1 MKRYILISVLFLTAA
16 AASAQEAWRDTTG
29 QGTGGRVIVKEGS
42 FIQPVT
48 PRDSILVADRLLY
61 GFELDNVPDSTVLAF
76 PKVSNPL
83 MPDVLTLPQ
92 WKIDTVK
99 VQKIRANNT
108 RLLNIRASIAIQPFE
123 EGTYELPPLFVQRIH
138 TDGTVD
144 TIQFQRQT
152 IEVFTMPVD
161 TATFVPHDLRGQMKY
176 PVTLAEVLPWIMGFW
191 ALVLLVA
198 GIVAWIVS
206 RRKNADGPAFKEPA
220 HITAL
225 RKLDKW
231 RGDKFW
237 APDKQKQ
244 FYSGVTDALRE
255 YIVAR
260 YGVGAMEMTTAEIFD
275 GLRDT
280 DVPEDLYK
288 EMKDL
293 FERADFVKFAKYIA
307 TPEDNATVLPQAVR
321 FVTATYQMQ
330 VEQEEIAG
338 QAGNDEN
345 NQAGN
350 DENNQAGN
358 DENDADRHARPDA
371 DRHARPDADRHAR
384 PDADRHARPDAARH
398 ARPDRASHEREE
410 DYMPN

>member
-1 MKRYILISVLFLTAA
+1 MKGHCLILALFLAA
-16 AASAQEAWRDTTG
+16 ASISAQEAWRDTTATD
-29 QGTGGRVIVKEGS
+29 TGGRVILKESS
-42 FIQPVT
+42 FIQPIT

-76 PKVSNPL
+76 PQIANPY
-83 MPDVLTLPQ
+83 MQDVLALPMWQ
-92 WKIDTVK
+92 VDTVK

-138 TDGTVD
+138 SDGTVD
-144 TIQFQRQT
+144 TIQFNRQT

-161 TATFVPHDLRGQMKY
+161 TATFVPHDLRGQIKY
-176 PVTLAEVLPWIMGFW
+176 PVTFGEIMPWLMGFW
-191 ALVLLVA
+191 ALALLVI
-198 GIVAWIVS
+198 GLVAWLLG
-206 RRKNADGPAFKEPA
+206 RRQDADGPAFKEPA

-275 GLRDT
+275 GLRGT
-280 DVPEDLYK
+280 DIPVDLYE

-321 FVTATYQMQ
+321 FVTSTYQML
-330 VEQEEIAG
+330 VEEEETAG
-338 QAGNDEN
+338 QAGSDDSG
-345 NQAGN
+345 QDG
-350 DENNQAGN
+350 D
-358 DENDADRHARPDA
+358 
-371 DRHARPDADRHAR
+371 
-384 PDADRHARPDAARH
+384 RH
-398 ARPDRASHEREE
+398 ARPDRASQERDE
-410 DYMPN
+410 DYMPH

>member
-1 MKRYILISVLFLTAA
+1 MKGSGFILALLLTVAS
-16 AASAQEAWRDTTG
+16 ASAQEAWRDTTAKDN
-29 QGTGGRVIVKEGS
+29 GGRVILKETS
-42 FIQPVT
+42 FIEPVT

-76 PKVSNPL
+76 PQIATPY
-83 MPDVLTLPQ
+83 MQDVLALPMWQ
-92 WKIDTVK
+92 VDTVK
-99 VQKIRANNT
+99 VQKIRANNI
-108 RLLNIRASIAIQPFE
+108 RLLDIRASIAIQPFE

-144 TIQFQRQT
+144 TLQFNRQT

-161 TATFVPHDLRGQMKY
+161 TATFVPHDLRGQAGY
-176 PVTLAEVLPWIMGFW
+176 PLTASEVLPWLLGFW
-191 ALVLLVA
+191 GLALLLIGLVA
-198 GIVAWIVS
+198 WLYS
-206 RRKNADGPAFKEPA
+206 RRKDADGPAFQEPA

-237 APDKQKQ
+237 APDKQKL

-260 YGVGAMEMTTAEIFD
+260 YGVGAMEMTTAEIFE
-275 GLRDT
+275 GLKGT
-280 DVPEDLYK
+280 DIPADLYE

-321 FVTATYQMQ
+321 FVTATYQTQ
-330 VEQEEIAG
+330 VEEEAAAENAEDQEPEK
-338 QAGNDEN
+338 
-345 NQAGN
+345 
-350 DENNQAGN
+350 
-358 DENDADRHARPDA
+358 PVV
-371 DRHARPDADRHAR
+371 
-384 PDADRHARPDAARH
+384 
-398 ARPDRASHEREE
+398 REEKDE
-410 DYMPN
+410 DYMPR

>member
-1 MKRYILISVLFLTAA
+1 MKGRILILALLLTAA
-16 AASAQEAWRDTTG
+16 SASAQDAWRDTTAKD
-29 QGTGGRVIVKEGS
+29 TGGRVILKETS

-48 PRDSILVADRLLY
+48 KRDSILVGDRLLY

-76 PKVSNPL
+76 PKVANPF
-83 MPDVLTLPQ
+83 MQDVLALPMWQVDTL
-92 WKIDTVK
+92 K
-99 VQKIRANNT
+99 VQKIKANNT
-108 RLLNIRASIAIQPFE
+108 RLLNIRASVAIQPFE

-138 TDGTVD
+138 SDGTID
-144 TIQFQRQT
+144 TLQFNRQT

-161 TATFVPHDLRGQMKY
+161 TATFVPHDLREQAGY
-176 PVTLAEVLPWIMGFW
+176 PVTAAEVLPWVMGFW
-191 ALVLLVA
+191 LAALLVI
-198 GIVAWIVS
+198 GLVSWILS
-206 RRKNADGPAFKEPA
+206 RRRDAEGPTFREPA

-237 APDKQKQ
+237 APDKQKL

-275 GLRDT
+275 GLRGT
-280 DVPEDLYK
+280 DIPADLYQ

-321 FVTATYQMQ
+321 FVTSTYQTQ
-330 VEQEEIAG
+330 VEEEA
-338 QAGNDEN
+338 A
-345 NQAGN
+345 
-350 DENNQAGN
+350 
-358 DENDADRHARPDA
+358 
-371 DRHARPDADRHAR
+371 
-384 PDADRHARPDAARH
+384 DAAEEPEPEKP
-398 ARPDRASHEREE
+398 AVREEKDE
-410 DYMPN
+410 DYMPR

>member
-1 MKRYILISVLFLTAA
+1 MKRYCLIFALLLTAA
-16 AASAQEAWRDTTG
+16 AASAQEAWRDTTEKD
-29 QGTGGRVIVKEGS
+29 TGGRVILKESS

-76 PKVSNPL
+76 PQVSNPL

-99 VQKIRANNT
+99 VQKIRANNS

-161 TATFVPHDLRGQMKY
+161 TATFVPHDLRGQMRY
-176 PVTLAEVLPWIMGFW
+176 PVTLSEVLPWVMGFW

-198 GIVAWIVS
+198 GVVAWIVS
-206 RRKNADGPAFKEPA
+206 RRKGAEGPVFKEPA

-260 YGVGAMEMTTAEIFD
+260 YGVGAMEMTTAEIFE
-275 GLRDT
+275 GLRET
-280 DVPEDLYK
+280 DVPADLYQ

-321 FVTATYQMQ
+321 FVTTTYQME
-330 VEQEEIAG
+330 VEEEETAG
-338 QAGNDEN
+338 QAGD
-345 NQAGN
+345 
-350 DENNQAGN
+350 
-358 DENDADRHARPDA
+358 DENDADRHARPD
-371 DRHARPDADRHAR
+371 
-384 PDADRHARPDAARH
+384 
-398 ARPDRASHEREE
+398 RASVERDE
-410 DYMPN
+410 DYMPR

>member
-1 MKRYILISVLFLTAA
+1 MKGYCLILALSLAA
-16 AASAQEAWRDTTG
+16 ASASAQEAWRDTTAKD
-29 QGTGGRVIVKEGS
+29 TGGRVILKETS

-76 PKVSNPL
+76 PQVANPF
-83 MPDVLTLPQ
+83 MQDVLAIPM
-92 WKIDTVK
+92 WKVDTVK

-108 RLLNIRASIAIQPFE
+108 RLLNLRASIAIQPFE

-138 TDGTVD
+138 ADGTVD
-144 TIQFQRQT
+144 TIQFNRQT

-161 TATFVPHDLRGQMKY
+161 TATFVPHDLREQAGY
-176 PVTLAEVLPWIMGFW
+176 PLTVSEVLPWVLGFW
-191 ALVLLVA
+191 VLALLVA
-198 GIVAWIVS
+198 ALVAFLMS
-206 RRKNADGPAFKEPA
+206 RRRAAEGPAFREPA

-225 RKLDKW
+225 RKLDKY
-231 RGDKFW
+231 RGDRFW

-260 YGVGAMEMTTAEIFD
+260 YGVGAMEMTTAEIFE
-275 GLRDT
+275 GLRGT
-280 DVPEDLYK
+280 DIPADLYQ

-321 FVTATYQMQ
+321 FVTSTYQTQ
-330 VEQEEIAG
+330 VEEEA
-338 QAGNDEN
+338 A
-345 NQAGN
+345 
-350 DENNQAGN
+350 
-358 DENDADRHARPDA
+358 
-371 DRHARPDADRHAR
+371 
-384 PDADRHARPDAARH
+384 DAAEE
-398 ARPDRASHEREE
+398 PEPEKPTVREEKDE
-410 DYMPN
+410 DYMPR

>member
-1 MKRYILISVLFLTAA
+1 MKGRFLILALLVGAA
-16 AASAQEAWRDTTG
+16 SASAQEAWRDTTEKD
-29 QGTGGRVIVKEGS
+29 TGGRVILKEGS
-42 FIQPVT
+42 FIRPVT

-76 PKVSNPL
+76 PPVANPF
-83 MPDVLTLPQ
+83 MQDVIAVPLWQ
-92 WKIDTVK
+92 VDTVK
-99 VQKIRANNT
+99 VQKIRADNT
-108 RLLNIRASIAIQPFE
+108 RLLNIRASISIQPFE

-138 TDGTVD
+138 SDGTVD
-144 TIQFQRQT
+144 TLQFQRQT

-161 TATFVPHDLRGQMKY
+161 TATFVPHDLRGQIRY
-176 PVTLAEVLPWIMGFW
+176 PVTASEVLPWVMGLW

-198 GIVAWIVS
+198 GVASWILS
-206 RRKNADGPAFKEPA
+206 RKRGSEGPAFQEPA

-237 APDKQKQ
+237 APDRQKQ

-260 YGVGAMEMTTAEIFD
+260 YGVGAMEMTTAEIFE
-275 GLRDT
+275 GLRGT
-280 DVPEDLYK
+280 DIPVDLYE

-321 FVTATYQMQ
+321 FVTSTYQTQ
-330 VEQEEIAG
+330 VEEETGSAG
-338 QAGNDEN
+338 QAGNDE
-345 NQAGN
+345 
-350 DENNQAGN
+350 
-358 DENDADRHARPDA
+358 
-371 DRHARPDADRHAR
+371 
-384 PDADRHARPDAARH
+384 
-398 ARPDRASHEREE
+398 
-410 DYMPN
+410 DYMPS

>member
-1 MKRYILISVLFLTAA
+1 MKGYGLIAALFLTAA
-16 AASAQEAWRDTTG
+16 SASAQEAWRDTTATD
-29 QGTGGRVIVKEGS
+29 TGGRVILKESS

-76 PKVSNPL
+76 PQIATPF
-83 MPDVLTLPQ
+83 MQDVLALPMWQ
-92 WKIDTVK
+92 VDTVK
-99 VQKIRANNT
+99 VQKIRASNA

-138 TDGTVD
+138 PDGTVD
-144 TIQFQRQT
+144 TIQFNRQT

-161 TATFVPHDLRGQMKY
+161 TATFVPHDLRGQIKY
-176 PVTLAEVLPWIMGFW
+176 PVTFAEILPWLMGFW
-191 ALVLLVA
+191 ALALLVI
-198 GIVAWIVS
+198 GLVAWLTS
-206 RRKNADGPAFKEPA
+206 RRREADGPAFQEPA

-225 RKLDKW
+225 RKLDKY

-255 YIVAR
+255 YIVSR

-275 GLRDT
+275 GLRGT
-280 DVPEDLYK
+280 DIPVDLYE

-321 FVTATYQMQ
+321 FVTSTYQTEVEEETEMADQ
-330 VEQEEIAG
+330 VGHDEEPKPAPHVEK
-338 QAGNDEN
+338 D
-345 NQAGN
+345 
-350 DENNQAGN
+350 
-358 DENDADRHARPDA
+358 
-371 DRHARPDADRHAR
+371 
-384 PDADRHARPDAARH
+384 
-398 ARPDRASHEREE
+398 E
-410 DYMPN
+410 DYMPR